1 VESGNLACPPYSFI
15 GQENNSSQV
24 NNAVPTKVLVIDDD
38 ADTTAMLRL
47 ILEPNAY
54 DVNVSH
60 SGPEGIK
67 TAHLLNPEVIILDLS
82 MSDMDSW
89 QVCKEIRAFSQVPI
103 LVLSAISNPGMVAKA
118 LDEGADDFLLKPM
131 TSSVLIAHMK
141 RLVWRA
147 RAEKGANNHKQPGTK
162 DLKAAPSP
170 GSAVHRQTEPRARG
184 KEIGAIHAT
193 RPSTTLKD
201 IRVVLFR
208 KMRGENRRRSRN

>member
-1 VESGNLACPPYSFI
+1 ML
-15 GQENNSSQV
+15 
-24 NNAVPTKVLVIDDD
+24 TKVLVIDDD

-82 MSDMDSW
+82 MTEMDSW

-147 RAEKGANNHKQPGTK
+147 RAEKGANNHQQPSTRE
-162 DLKAAPSP
+162 LKASPPP
-170 GSAVHRQTEPRARG
+170 GSAVHRQTEPRAQG
-184 KEIGAIHAT
+184 KEIGAIHAR
-193 RPSTTLKD
+193 RPVKTLRD
-201 IRVVLFR
+201 IRIVLFR
-208 KMRGENRRRSRN
+208 KRTGGNRKRSRN